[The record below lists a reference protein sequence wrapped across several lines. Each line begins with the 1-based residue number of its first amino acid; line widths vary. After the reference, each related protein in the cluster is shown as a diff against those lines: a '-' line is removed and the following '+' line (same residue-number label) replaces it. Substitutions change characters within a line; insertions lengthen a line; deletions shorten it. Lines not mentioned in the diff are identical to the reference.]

1 LELRIENSLNSVA
14 ESCVKTVLALGTH
27 DADYVDACYG
37 PPEWRAEAERPRP
50 SLADIRARARCSSP
64 SCAAQRPATAW
75 CAYATPISRSS
86 WRRSW
91 RASRFMDEYRSYVIN
106 YSLGQDRVR
115 QYVERTARGEGPPSE
130 AERWQVFTSL
140 PSSARLPSTLR

>member
-1 LELRIENSLNSVA
+1 
-14 ESCVKTVLALGTH
+14 
-27 DADYVDACYG
+27 
-37 PPEWRAEAERPRP
+37 
-50 SLADIRARARCSSP
+50 
-64 SCAAQRPATAW
+64 
-75 CAYATPISRSS
+75 
-86 WRRSW
+86 
-91 RASRFMDEYRSYVIN
+91 MDEYRSYVIN